1 MSTQVQ
7 VDSDKGEFAT
17 PLVFALPDDNLETT
31 WESKVVDGRP
41 IYAKIYA
48 DGPVRVLRLTHFR
61 PSRQQL
67 SSEKVRITPHI
78 TPFAPFFSS
87 FLLLYFSLSISLF
100 SLFIF
105 PSLSSR
111 LFSP

>member
-1 MSTQVQ
+1 MSSQVQ

-67 SSEKVRITPHI
+67 SSEKVRIAPHS
-78 TPFAPFFSS
+78 APSLLS
-87 FLLLYFSLSISLF
+87 LCTSLLLHFSF
-100 SLFIF
+100 SHS
-105 PSLSSR
+105 PSLA
-111 LFSP
+111 LM